1 MKKYKLFFAALISA
15 LCIST
20 GVKAHAAKPLE
31 GSSVSVIYS
40 LNNKIHGINYNAYMH
55 PASTQKLLTALAS
68 LLYLGPDYT
77 FKTAL
82 YISKQSYANGK
93 LKISANG
100 TLAGDIKIKF
110 TGDPFFTS
118 ENLSSLFKSLKDQG
132 VKHIKGKVLLDISR
146 FTGKDRADGWSASDL
161 PVCFTAPSSAL
172 IINHNCAGCRLK
184 PSSVG
189 NRAKVEILNRNPIN
203 VSSEAITVKA
213 GDFRDKCTLEA
224 DILGSNSY
232 HLSGCI
238 PKLKKDTPYPLLF
251 AVNDPK
257 SWGIDWTAK
266 ILKNLNLS
274 VSGGISVTKQNKSGF
289 TPYAVINSP
298 RLYNLVKVMLQK
310 SDNLYADSIAKTVGF
325 EYFKRAGSYQDAV
338 TAIRSILKE
347 KAGINLKNAYMVD
360 GSGLSS
366 HNLLSAK
373 NLFDVLTYI
382 KDHDSTLNL
391 IAILPKSGISG
402 TLKYR
407 PSVKGSQL
415 KGAVIAKT
423 GSLQN
428 VSNLAGFIKSKNNK
442 LIPFVILE
450 NSLTYPQDL
459 REEINQLK
467 KKSPHYEFEKSVIT
481 DIYNEKILSFK

>member
-1 MKKYKLFFAALISA
+1 MKKYKLFFISLISA
-15 LCIST
+15 LCLSAT
-20 GVKAHAAKPLE
+20 VKAQAATPLE

-40 LNNKIHGINYNAYMH
+40 LNNQIHGINYNTYMH
-55 PASTQKLLTALAS
+55 PASTQKLLTALAA
-68 LLYLGPDYT
+68 LLHLGPDYT

-82 YISKQSYANGK
+82 YIDRKSHENGK
-93 LKISANG
+93 LKISADG
-100 TLAGDIKIKF
+100 TLNGDIKIKF
-110 TGDPFFTS
+110 TGDPFFTAK
-118 ENLSSLFKSLKDQG
+118 NLSSLFKSLKDKG
-132 VKHIKGKVLLDISR
+132 VKRIKGNVLLDISR

-184 PSSVG
+184 PSSIG
-189 NRAKVEILNRNPIN
+189 KRAKIEILNRNPIQ

-213 GDFRDKCTLEA
+213 RDFRDKCTLEA

-232 HLSGCI
+232 HVSGCI
-238 PKLKKDTPYPLLF
+238 PKLKKDAPYPLLF
-251 AVNDPK
+251 AVNDPQ

-274 VSGGISVTKQNKSGF
+274 VAGKISVIKQNKSGF
-289 TPYAVINSP
+289 TPYAVVNSP
-298 RLYNLVKVMLQK
+298 RLHNLIKVMLQK
-310 SDNLYADSIAKTVGF
+310 SDNLYADTIAKTIGF
-325 EYFKRAGSYQDAV
+325 EYFKRAGSYKDGV
-338 TAIRSILKE
+338 SAIRAILKE
-347 KAGINLKNAYMVD
+347 KAGIDLKNAYMVD

-382 KDHDSTLNL
+382 KDHDSSLKL
-391 IAILPKSGISG
+391 IDILPKSGING

-407 PSVKGSQL
+407 PSVRDKKL
-415 KGAVIAKT
+415 KGVVIAKT

-428 VSNLAGFIKSKNNK
+428 VSNLAGFIKSKNNQ
-442 LIPFVILE
+442 LIPFVIFE
-450 NSLTYPQDL
+450 NSLTYPQEL

-467 KKSPHYEFEKSVIT
+467 KKSPHYAFEKSVIT
-481 DIYNEKILSFK
+481 DIYNEKAITFN

>member
-1 MKKYKLFFAALISA
+1 MKKYKLFFISLISA
-15 LCIST
+15 LCLST
-20 GVKAHAAKPLE
+20 NIEAHAAKPLE

-40 LNNKIHGINYNAYMH
+40 LNDKIHGINYDTYMH
-55 PASTQKLLTALAS
+55 PASTQKLLTALAA

-82 YISKQSYANGK
+82 YISRQSHANGK
-93 LKISANG
+93 LKISTDG
-100 TLAGDIKIKF
+100 TLTGDIKIKF

-118 ENLSSLFKSLKDQG
+118 DNLSSLFKSLKDQG
-132 VKHIKGKVLLDISR
+132 VKRIKGNILLDISR

-172 IINHNCAGCRLK
+172 IINHNCAGCRLR
-184 PSSVG
+184 PSSIG
-189 NRAKVEILNRNPIN
+189 RRAKVEILNRNPIS
-203 VSSEAITVKA
+203 VSSETITVKA
-213 GDFRDKCTLEA
+213 SDFRDKCTLEA
-224 DILGSNSY
+224 EILGSNSY
-232 HLSGCI
+232 HVSGCI
-238 PKLKKDTPYPLLF
+238 PKLKKDAPYPLLF

-257 SWGIDWTAK
+257 SWGIDWTVK
-266 ILKNLNLS
+266 ILKNLNLN
-274 VSGGISVTKQNKSGF
+274 VLGDISVVKQNQAGF

-310 SDNLYADSIAKTVGF
+310 SDNLYADAIAKTVGF
-325 EYFKRAGSYQDAV
+325 EYFKRAGSYQNAV
-338 TAIRSILKE
+338 KAIRAILE
-347 KAGINLKNAYMVD
+347 KQAGINLKNAYMVD

-373 NLFDVLTYI
+373 NLFDVLNYI
-382 KDHDSTLNL
+382 NAHDSTLNL

-402 TLKYR
+402 TLKNR
-407 PSVKGSQL
+407 PSVKRKQL

-428 VSNLAGFIKSKNNK
+428 VSNLAGFIKSKSNK

-450 NSLTYPQDL
+450 NSITYPQTL
-459 REEINQLK
+459 REEIKQLK
-467 KKSPHYEFEKSVIT
+467 KRSPHYEFEKSVIT
-481 DIYNEKILSFK
+481 DIYNEKEFSY